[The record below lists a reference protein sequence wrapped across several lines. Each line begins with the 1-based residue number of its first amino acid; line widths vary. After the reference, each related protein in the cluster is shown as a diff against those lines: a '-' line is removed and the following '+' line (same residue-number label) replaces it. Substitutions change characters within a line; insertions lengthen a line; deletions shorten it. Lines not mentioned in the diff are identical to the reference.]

1 MNRFFFFLRSLHSNV
16 VDGLIGGSKIEIG
29 EASWE
34 ALREIHVRKDEG
46 LNEGM
51 TVSTRMDSRKW

>member
-1 MNRFFFFLRSLHSNV
+1 M
-16 VDGLIGGSKIEIG
+16 VDGLIGRSKIEIG

-34 ALREIHVRKDEG
+34 AFREIHVRKDEG

-51 TVSTRMDSRKW
+51 TVGTRMDSRKW